1 MLSTIQTPAPIVGSY
16 VGHLLYDLPINVSI
30 KSSKN
35 SSITVISNG
44 ITSSSSSCVN
54 DDTTTTDDSDSY
66 PHAIIGQLDI
76 HDVCYKEFDHLSVHQ
91 LYHHHYSYDRYKS
104 NKNGKLLYHILSS
117 RRMMMMSQKNNSSQK
132 FSSIQINNKRT
143 HSSNCNLNNN
153 AIVNMIDGD
162 EDVDEKVDNTGYV
175 TVSIRENC
183 DQDAMKLQNIHTKYH
198 DLIAHKHK
206 HFKND
211 NNGDTSSS
219 SSNCLVSNIC
229 DAHGIK
235 INSYKGLKSLTGSS

>member
-35 SSITVISNG
+35 SSITGISNG

-76 HDVCYKEFDHLSVHQ
+76 HDICYKEFDHLSVHQ

-117 RRMMMMSQKNNSSQK
+117 RRMMMMSQKNNSS
-132 FSSIQINNKRT
+132 
-143 HSSNCNLNNN
+143 
-153 AIVNMIDGD
+153 
-162 EDVDEKVDNTGYV
+162 
-175 TVSIRENC
+175 IRENC
-183 DQDAMKLQNIHTKYH
+183 DQDAMKPQNIHTKYH
-198 DLIAHKHK
+198 DSIAQK

-211 NNGDTSSS
+211 NNGDTGSSS
-219 SSNCLVSNIC
+219 SDFLVSNIC

-235 INSYKGLKSLTGSS
+235 INSYKGLKSLTGSSK